1 MEHVLARSRLA
12 PAGPAGGGRA
22 CVGDLKIPCVMS
34 RSTGARIIFSF
45 PEAFPW
51 FPSPPGCEKARQE
64 SALTSCSGGKCEE
77 EKAPDFLAVA

>member
-12 PAGPAGGGRA
+12 PAGLVGGRGGERA
-22 CVGDLKIPCVMS
+22 CVGDLKIPRVMS

-51 FPSPPGCEKARQE
+51 FPSAPGCEKARQE
-64 SALTSCSGGKCEE
+64 RALSWCSGGKCEE
-77 EKAPDFLAVA
+77 